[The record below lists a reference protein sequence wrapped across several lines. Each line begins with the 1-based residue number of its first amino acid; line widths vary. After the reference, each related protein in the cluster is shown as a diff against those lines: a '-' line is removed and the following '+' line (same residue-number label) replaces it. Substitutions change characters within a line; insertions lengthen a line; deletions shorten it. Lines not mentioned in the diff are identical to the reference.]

1 MIRKLSATEGLLV
14 PFLQSAYAY
23 EGSDGRFYLY
33 FENSFAVSLLTE
45 EKKRTLCAAV
55 NAAGGGNYQ
64 PSEIIGTVREDAGG
78 LREPI
83 DDLLDME
90 TQKENS
96 GF

>member
-1 MIRKLSATEGLLV
+1 M
-14 PFLQSAYAY
+14 
-23 EGSDGRFYLY
+23 
-33 FENSFAVSLLTE
+33 TE